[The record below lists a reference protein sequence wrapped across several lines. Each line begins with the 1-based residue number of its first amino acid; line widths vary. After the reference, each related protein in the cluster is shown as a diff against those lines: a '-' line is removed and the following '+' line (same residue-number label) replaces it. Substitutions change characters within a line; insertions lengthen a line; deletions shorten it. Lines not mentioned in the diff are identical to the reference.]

1 MSSHR
6 DKIHSLIHS
15 TDARILEIGP
25 LNRPLIS
32 KDRYPNVLYC
42 DIRSTEEV
50 KSLYSGDDYLE
61 ITNISIPLEE
71 IVDVDVVLNGSY
83 EKTFSGQ
90 PGFDYIVASHVLEHV
105 EDLLFF
111 LQDISK
117 VLVKGGKL
125 IVYYPDKRYCFD
137 HFRSEASFRDA
148 YDVYKKGRSA
158 LSRMV
163 LDFFST
169 AINENAEIIFWN
181 AADMQ
186 KLLPS
191 NNKEKAMEL
200 YERSGKGEFMDDVHY
215 WPFTDAGFLRFLHDA
230 IRMDFIELSCEGF
243 YPTLRNTQEFL
254 VVLGSQN
261 GNWDKEKE
269 LCKVKE
275 NYASVADRYYNSIVL
290 DQGNRIEELD
300 KQIGGYTLRIKEL
313 QQEKDGL
320 QQERDGLQQENE
332 QLHLEKQDFQRQAD
346 ELIKKLVSQQEEHK
360 KEIYSYEHSKSW
372 RLTKPLRAI
381 MRLLKR

>member
-6 DKIHSLIHS
+6 DKIHNLIHS

-25 LNRPLIS
+25 LNRPLIT
-32 KDRYPNVLYC
+32 KDQYPNVLYC

-50 KSLYSGDDYLE
+50 KALYSGDDYLDT
-61 ITNISIPLEE
+61 TNISIPVEE
-71 IVDVDVVLNGSY
+71 IVDVDVVLEGSY

-111 LQDISK
+111 LQDVSK
-117 VLVKGGKL
+117 VLAKGGKL
-125 IVYYPDKRYCFD
+125 IIYYPDKRYCFD

-169 AINENAEIIFWN
+169 AINENAEIVFWN
-181 AADMQ
+181 AVNMQ
-186 KLLPS
+186 NLLPS
-191 NNKEKAMEL
+191 NDKDKAMDL

-215 WPFTDAGFLRFLHDA
+215 WPFSDAGFLRFLHDA
-230 IRMDFIELSCEGF
+230 VRMDFIELSCEGF

-261 GNWDKEKE
+261 GSWDKGEE
-269 LCKVKE
+269 LCKIKE
-275 NYASVADRYYNSIVL
+275 SYAKVADRYYNAIVL
-290 DQGNRIEELD
+290 EQGNKIEELD
-300 KQIGGYTLRIKEL
+300 KQIGEHAL
-313 QQEKDGL
+313 QIMQLQLINDGL
-320 QQERDGLQQENE
+320 QQERDRLQQEREN
-332 QLHLEKQDFQRQAD
+332 LYHEKQDFQRQTD
-346 ELIKKLVSQQEEHK
+346 ELKKKLVSQQEEHQK
-360 KEIYSYEHSKSW
+360 QIYSYEHSKSW

-381 MRLLKR
+381 MRLFKR